1 MFTSIL
7 FETAEQAAR
16 PLNTQPP
23 EFFHDLNLDKIA
35 EAAAA
40 GTDTVDLR
48 PYFYTPLTDPGC
60 IRYRQQIMAELDDPE
75 LCFLIRRS
83 VAVLLVLDQKLTDVK
98 NALNDPMSSGADP
111 MLHSQCLHYAGE
123 YCTALEQLLN
133 DLSPQTLHSL
143 GLAGFVEYLRQY
155 LASQAFTTLKEEA
168 HQLEQDF
175 LGIPCCMHIKD
186 GTFRLRPWEG
196 EADINQQVSELFA
209 RFQQKDT
216 KKLSFKAP
224 SERTEHYIDAQILT
238 MLSRWNKGLFAK
250 LETFAKQHLDF
261 FDPTLLRFCREV
273 QFYLRWQ
280 ALISPLR
287 DRDLPFCYPV
297 LAEDRAHLYDDDCF
311 DLALALKLNRENAAP
326 VTSSF
331 ALDAPEQ
338 ILVITGPNQG
348 GKTTF
353 ARGIGQLFHLA
364 SLGCCI
370 PGSRAQL
377 FLCDGIYTHFNREED
392 LATLSSRLQDDLNR
406 LKVILDKATCRS
418 LILVNEIFASTTLED
433 ALFLGRKMMEQIIQ
447 LGSTTVCVTFLD
459 ELASLDEHTVSMMST
474 VSPSDPT
481 QRTYHLV
488 RKSADGLAYAE
499 SLAQKYN
506 LTYEALNR
514 RLR

>member
-7 FETAEQAAR
+7 FKKPEQA
-16 PLNTQPP
+16 LNSQLP
-23 EFFHDLNLDKIA
+23 EFFYDLNLDKIV
-35 EAAAA
+35 ESAAA
-40 GTDTVDLR
+40 GIDTVDLR
-48 PYFYTPLTDPGC
+48 PYFYTPLTDPDC
-60 IRYRQQIMAELDDPE
+60 IRYRQQVMTELDNPD

-83 VAVLLVLDQKLTDVK
+83 AAILLVLDQKLTDVK
-98 NALNDPMSSGADP
+98 KALNDPMSGQADP
-111 MLHSQCLHYAGE
+111 MTHSQCLHYAGE
-123 YCTALEQLLN
+123 YCAALEQFFE
-133 DLSPQTLHSL
+133 DLSSQDLHSA
-143 GLAGFVEYLRQY
+143 GLTGFAEYLKQY
-155 LASQAFTTLKEEA
+155 LASNEFCTLKQEA
-168 HQLEQDF
+168 RQLEEEL

-209 RFQQKDT
+209 RFQQKDA
-216 KKLSFKAP
+216 KKLTFKAP

-238 MLSRWNKGLFAK
+238 MLSRWNKALFAK
-250 LETFAKQHLDF
+250 LETFAKQHIDF
-261 FDPTLLRFCREV
+261 FDAVLLRFCREV

-287 DRDLPFCYPV
+287 DRGLAFCYPI
-297 LAEDRAHLYDDDCF
+297 LAEDHTHIYDENCF

-326 VTSSF
+326 VSSSF

-338 ILVITGPNQG
+338 ILVTTGPNQG

-353 ARGIGQLFHLA
+353 ARGIGQLFYLA

-377 FLCDGIYTHFNREED
+377 FVCDGIYTHFNREED
-392 LATLSSRLQDDLNR
+392 LATLSSRLQDDLDR
-406 LKVILDKATCRS
+406 LKAILDRASRNS

-433 ALFLGRKMMEQIIQ
+433 ALFLGRKMLEQIIQ
-447 LGSTTVCVTFLD
+447 LGCPTVCVTFLD

-474 VSPSDPT
+474 VDPNDPT

-514 RLR
+514 RLG